1 MRNDS
6 IKWIAIV
13 LVILI
18 LGVAVAAALTQGFT
32 NANPYGWLDKKQAEP
47 EEPADEEEEV
57 EPQMRISLLSVSDF
71 QEYGILLEEA
81 EAVTSADGGDTAFEK
96 TLTATVLPADAT
108 DKSVDWSIAWSQ
120 SASRAS
126 QNVNTYVTI
135 TPTANGSNVA
145 KVKCLK
151 AFTGDN
157 IFVTVTTRSGV
168 FSASCMLSYEGIPQT
183 LAIDTSGKTIKTDSS
198 WNKSMVELDC
208 NGTYTFNLNLDNDL
222 HAVGSNYGQYTVSVV
237 PYGAINTTIVIHSN
251 STGQDTTSTAT
262 YQHKIATS
270 YETNGNVI
278 TALGTND
285 ALVYANVYVENGQL
299 VVVTGKSP
307 SAFSAI
313 TGNQGGYKKENF
325 SGYVDNKP
333 CYIAI
338 TVTDTVSGL
347 SKSINVKTI
356 ATVSSV
362 SLNNMYITF

>member
-1 MRNDS
+1 MRNES
-6 IKWIAIV
+6 IKWIAVV

-32 NANPYGWLDKKQAEP
+32 NANPYGWLDKKHAEP

-57 EPQMRISLLSVSDF
+57 ETQMRISLLSVSDF

-120 SASRAS
+120 SASRAN

-157 IFVTVTTRSGV
+157 IFVTVTTRSGG

-183 LAIDTSGKTIKTDSS
+183 LAIDTSGKTIKTDSA
-198 WNKSMVELDC
+198 WNKSMVEIDC
-208 NGTYTFNLNLDNDL
+208 GSTATFNLNLDNDL

-237 PYGAINTTIVIHSN
+237 PYGAINTDILVHQNSN
-251 STGQDTTSTAT
+251 GSETHSTGTYNHQISTA
-262 YQHKIATS
+262 

-278 TALGTND
+278 TSIGNSFM
-285 ALVYANVYVENGQL
+285 YANVKIENGKL
-299 VVVTGKSP
+299 VVEAANSP
-307 SAFSAI
+307 SAFSGI
-313 TGNQGGYKKENF
+313 VGNQSGYRKETF

-362 SLNNMYITF
+362 SLNTMYITF